1 MKQFTIKVELLFI
14 IFFIGLLSFFTVLRI
29 KGNYHMTPL
38 ASINKN
44 ISLVRM
50 SIDEFYSL
58 YDRYPTE
65 EEIQGHDEEE
75 LFFSILNNN
84 FNRGFS
90 LLNKLKFPQ
99 TPEYT
104 KKVDGISVEIEANN
118 NIKIC
123 NKLENLG
130 LDNEIYSSNGGWIYS
145 PINGEFRA
153 NLQNSNAKNKLKH
166 QSRPRWGES
175 IDWYYK

>member
-75 LFFSILNNN
+75 LFF
-84 FNRGFS
+84 
-90 LLNKLKFPQ
+90 
-99 TPEYT
+99 
-104 KKVDGISVEIEANN
+104 
-118 NIKIC
+118 
-123 NKLENLG
+123 
-130 LDNEIYSSNGGWIYS
+130 
-145 PINGEFRA
+145 
-153 NLQNSNAKNKLKH
+153 
-166 QSRPRWGES
+166 
-175 IDWYYK
+175 